1 MTMNIKLVERLPV
14 EMSGL
19 NRKAHGAQQ
28 PRHIERIGEGASTA
42 QRGGHAAQSSR
53 KTLLVMAGG
62 TGGHIFPALA
72 VADVLREQG
81 WRVVW
86 LGNPNGMEAKLVPA
100 RGYECAWVEFA
111 AVRGKGILRKLM
123 LPVNLM
129 RACLAARRVIKTVRP
144 DVVLGMG
151 GYITFPGGVM
161 ARLAGVPLLVHEQ
174 NAVAGLANKVLSHLA
189 TRVLTGFPNT
199 LPTGDWVGNPV
210 RAEIAALPVP
220 EERYAARAESEP
232 LHVLVVGGSLG
243 AQALNDAV
251 PKAVTRLLLEQRPVV
266 RHQTGARDLAMVQAA
281 YAASGIDAEVQ
292 PFIDDMASALAWADL
307 VVCRSGALTV
317 AELAAAGVASVL
329 IPFPH
334 AVDDHQRVNAEFL
347 VQGHQGQTAGHCVIQ
362 RELTIERLAGLLHQ
376 PRSVLRDQAVAA
388 RALARAE
395 SAQTVATIC
404 EELAA

>member
-1 MTMNIKLVERLPV
+1 MTT
-14 EMSGL
+14 
-19 NRKAHGAQQ
+19 H
-28 PRHIERIGEGASTA
+28 
-42 QRGGHAAQSSR
+42 

-72 VADVLREQG
+72 VADMLRQQG

-86 LGNPNGMEAKLVPA
+86 LGNPNGMEARLVPA

-123 LPVNLM
+123 LPLNLL
-129 RACLAARRVIKTVRP
+129 RACLAARQVIKAIRP

-161 ARLAGVPLLVHEQ
+161 ARLAGVPLVVHEQ
-174 NAVAGLANKVLSHLA
+174 NAVAGLANKVLSHIA
-189 TRVLTGFPNT
+189 TRVLTGFPQT
-199 LPTGDWVGNPV
+199 LPAGEWVGNQV
-210 RAEIAALPVP
+210 RAEIAGLPAP
-220 EERYAARAESEP
+220 EQRYAARPENES

-243 AQALNDAV
+243 AQALNQAM
-251 PKAVTRLLLEQRPVV
+251 PEAMKRLVLADRPQV
-266 RHQTGARDLAMVQAA
+266 RHQTGARDLESVTEA
-281 YAASGIDAEVQ
+281 YAAAGIAADVQ
-292 PFIDDMASALAWADL
+292 PFIDDMADALAWADL

-347 VQGHQGQTAGHCVIQ
+347 VEGQAGHCIIQ
-362 RELTIERLAGLLHQ
+362 RELTTEGLAALLCQ
-376 PRSVLRDQAVAA
+376 SRAELCAQAVAA

-395 SAQTVATIC
+395 AAQTVATIC

>member
-1 MTMNIKLVERLPV
+1 
-14 EMSGL
+14 MS
-19 NRKAHGAQQ
+19 AHNSA
-28 PRHIERIGEGASTA
+28 H
-42 QRGGHAAQSSR
+42 

-72 VADVLREQG
+72 VADVLRQQG

-111 AVRGKGILRKLM
+111 AVRGKGLMRKLM
-123 LPVNLM
+123 LPVNLL
-129 RACLAARRVIKTVRP
+129 RACAAARRVIRQVRP

-161 ARLAGVPLLVHEQ
+161 ARLAGVPLVVHEQ
-174 NAVAGLANKVLSHLA
+174 NAVAGLANKVLSHIA
-189 TRVLTGFPNT
+189 TRVLTGFPDT
-199 LPTGDWVGNPV
+199 LPNATWVGNPV
-210 RAEIAALPVP
+210 RVDIATLPEP
-220 EERYAARAESEP
+220 QERYSARADNEP

-243 AQALNDAV
+243 AQALNTAL
-251 PKAVTRLLLEQRPVV
+251 PNAIGQMGTAQRPVI
-266 RHQTGARDLAMVQAA
+266 RHQTGPRDQASVQAA
-281 YAASGIDAEVQ
+281 YAAVNVAADVQ
-292 PFIDDMASALAWADL
+292 PFIDDMAAALAWADL

-347 VQGHQGQTAGHCVIQ
+347 VNGQAGHCVIQ
-362 RELTIERLAGLLHQ
+362 KTRTTEQLIVLLQQSRAEL
-376 PRSVLRDQAVAA
+376 QAQAIAA

-395 SAQTVATIC
+395 AAETVADIC
-404 EELAA
+404 KELAA